1 MYLIDI
7 LEKMK
12 YCNNMGSKISVFL
25 IILVVIFT
33 VSCHSGPK
41 TELSQTAVQKTPQKT
56 ETSSQQ
62 TAETFNT
69 RTVSQAQHDSTLDE
83 VKRFIGNL
91 NDIISKKNYNA
102 WKATLSQNYF
112 KEISSSQF
120 LKQVSDSPAMKTRNI
135 VLRTPEDYFT
145 NVVVP
150 SRADSRVDDI
160 EFIETNRVK
169 AFSILKNNRTGEEQR
184 LVLYDLEKVGNSWL
198 IVN

>member
-1 MYLIDI
+1 
-7 LEKMK
+7 
-12 YCNNMGSKISVFL
+12 MGSKISAFL
-25 IILVVIFT
+25 LILAVILT

-41 TELSQTAVQKTPQKT
+41 AELSPVTVQNTPQKT
-56 ETSSQQ
+56 ETSPQQ
-62 TAETFNT
+62 TEDTFNSKI
-69 RTVSQAQHDSTLDE
+69 VSQAQHDSTLDE

-112 KEISSSQF
+112 KEISSPQF
-120 LKQVSDSPAMKTRNI
+120 LKQISDSPAMKTRNI
-135 VLRTPEDYFT
+135 VLRTPEDYFG

-160 EFIETNRVK
+160 EFIDINRVK
-169 AFSILKNNRTGEEQR
+169 AFAILKNNRTGEEQR

>member
-1 MYLIDI
+1 
-7 LEKMK
+7 
-12 YCNNMGSKISVFL
+12 MGSKISAFL
-25 IILVVIFT
+25 LIFVIILT

-41 TELSQTAVQKTPQKT
+41 ADLSSTAEQKTPQKT
-56 ETSSQQ
+56 ETSPQKPS
-62 TAETFNT
+62 ETFDI

-135 VLRTPEDYFT
+135 VLRTPEDYFD

-160 EFIETNRVK
+160 EFIEINRVQ
-169 AFSILKNNRTGEEQR
+169 AFSILKNSRTGEEQR
-184 LVLYDLEKVGNSWL
+184 LVLYDLEKVNNSWL

>member
-1 MYLIDI
+1 
-7 LEKMK
+7 
-12 YCNNMGSKISVFL
+12 MGSKISAFL
-25 IILVVIFT
+25 LILLVILT

-41 TELSQTAVQKTPQKT
+41 TDLSPAAVQKTPQNT
-56 ETSSQQ
+56 ETSPQK
-62 TAETFNT
+62 TPETFDT
-69 RTVSQAQHDSTLDE
+69 RTVSRAQHDSTLDE

-91 NDIISKKNYNA
+91 NDIISKKNYNS

-112 KEISSSQF
+112 KEISSPQF

-160 EFIETNRVK
+160 EFIDTNRVK
-169 AFSILKNNRTGEEQR
+169 AFTIIKNNRTGEEQR

>member
-1 MYLIDI
+1 
-7 LEKMK
+7 MK

-25 IILVVIFT
+25 IILAVILT

-41 TELSQTAVQKTPQKT
+41 TDLSPSAAQKTPQKT
-56 ETSSQQ
+56 ETSPQK
-62 TAETFNT
+62 TPETFDT
-69 RTVSQAQHDSTLDE
+69 KTVSQAQHDSTLDE

-91 NDIISKKNYNA
+91 NDIISKKNYNS

-135 VLRTPEDYFT
+135 VLRTPEDYFD

-160 EFIETNRVK
+160 EFIDINRVK
-169 AFSILKNNRTGEEQR
+169 AFSIIKNNRTGEEQR